1 MEEGSV
7 TNGEP
12 LELYL
17 HIPFC
22 VKKCAYCDFLS
33 APATDD
39 VIEDY
44 VGVLKQ
50 EIMQK
55 AACVSERNVTSIF
68 FGGGTPSLLSSMQIM
83 ELMETVRKAFQID
96 PDAEITMECNPGT
109 VTAGKLLAMKVAGI
123 NRLSIGLQSAQD
135 GELRTLG
142 RIHRNADFL
151 SCYELARKAG
161 FQNLNIDLI
170 YGFPGQTAESF
181 SKTLREVCGL
191 LPEHISVYRLII
203 EEGTP
208 FYDWYHRDAER
219 RDAGEI
225 PKILP
230 TEEEEEKMEQA
241 LRKILSQHGYQQY
254 EISNYARQGKAC
266 RHNIGYWTGV
276 EYLGLGLGASSMM
289 DACRFQNT
297 SDLSEYMKEDFSPR
311 EKIHLTGEMQME
323 EFMFLGL
330 RMLCGVQK
338 HEFYK
343 RFGRDLMQVY
353 GRQIRKLSAMGLLT
367 ETTEDVRLT
376 ARGVQLGNVVFAAF
390 LKSGT

>member
-1 MEEGSV
+1 M
-7 TNGEP
+7 
-12 LELYL
+12 ELYL

-39 VIEDY
+39 TIQDY
-44 VGVLKQ
+44 VGALKK
-50 EIMQK
+50 EIIQK
-55 AACVSERNVTSIF
+55 AACVPKRSVRSIF
-68 FGGGTPSLLSSMQIM
+68 FGGGTPSLLSAKQIM
-83 ELMETVRKAFQID
+83 ELMETVKRSFFIEA
-96 PDAEITMECNPGT
+96 DAEITMECNPGT
-109 VTAGKLLAMKVAGI
+109 VTEGKLFAMKVAGI

-135 GELRTLG
+135 RELQTLG

-151 SCYELARKAG
+151 SCYEMARKAG
-161 FQNLNIDLI
+161 FQNINVDLI

-181 SKTLREVCGL
+181 SKTLQEVCGI

-208 FYDWYHRDAER
+208 FYDWYHKDLER
-219 RDAGEI
+219 RDAGEL

-241 LRKILSQHGYQQY
+241 LRRILPRHGYQQY
-254 EISNYARQGKAC
+254 EISNYARQGKVC

-289 DACRFQNT
+289 NACRFQNT
-297 SDLSEYMKEDFSPR
+297 SDLSEYIKEDFEPR
-311 EKIHLTGEMQME
+311 EKIQLTKEMQIE

-330 RMLCGVQK
+330 RMLCGVRK

-353 GRQIRKLSAMGLLT
+353 GGQIRKLTALGLLT

-376 ARGVQLGNVVFAAF
+376 ARGVQYGNQVFAAF
-390 LKSGT
+390 LSE

>member
-1 MEEGSV
+1 M
-7 TNGEP
+7 
-12 LELYL
+12 ELYL

-39 VIEDY
+39 TIAEY
-44 VGVLKQ
+44 VEALKT
-50 EIMQK
+50 EIRQK
-55 AACVSERNVTSIF
+55 AACVSKRSVSSIF
-68 FGGGTPSLLSSMQIM
+68 FGGGTPSLLSEKQITEVM
-83 ELMETVRKAFQID
+83 DVVRKSFFVD

-109 VTAGKLLAMKVAGI
+109 VTARKLSAMKTAGI

-135 GELRTLG
+135 NELATLG
-142 RIHRNADFL
+142 RIHRNKDFL
-151 SCYELARKAG
+151 ACYEAARKAG
-161 FQNLNIDLI
+161 FQNINVDLI

-181 SKTLREVCGL
+181 SHTLHEVCGL

-208 FYDWYHRDAER
+208 FYDWYHTDAER
-219 RDAGEI
+219 RDAGEV

-230 TEEEEEKMEQA
+230 TEEEEERMEQA
-241 LRKILSQHGYQQY
+241 LCKVLSVHGYKQY

-276 EYLGLGLGASSMM
+276 EYLGLGLGASSLL
-289 DACRFQNT
+289 DGCRFQNT
-297 SDLSEYMKEDFSPR
+297 AEMAEYLNEDFSPR
-311 EKIHLTGEMQME
+311 EKKRLTKEMQME

-330 RMLCGVQK
+330 RMMCGVQK

-343 RFGRDLMQVY
+343 RFGRDMMQVY
-353 GRQIRKLSAMGLLT
+353 GKQIRKLTAMGLLT

-390 LKSGT
+390 LESGA